1 MTRLPPTVRLVAAES
16 PAVEIFIEAIGVG
29 GGAAAADVLIMGGSD
44 FP

>member
-1 MTRLPPTVRLVAAES
+1 MFLPPTVRLVAAES

-29 GGAAAADVLIMGGSD
+29 GGVVAADILIMGGSE